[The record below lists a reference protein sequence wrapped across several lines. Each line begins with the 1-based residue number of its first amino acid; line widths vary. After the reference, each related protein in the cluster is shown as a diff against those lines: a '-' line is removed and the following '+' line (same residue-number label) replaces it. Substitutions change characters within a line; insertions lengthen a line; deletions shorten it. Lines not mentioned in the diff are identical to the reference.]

1 MKKDIYRVFSSNLI
15 KMVVTFLS
23 AFIVP
28 MVLSVTGYGY
38 LKSYQFYASYIG
50 ITHLG
55 FCDGVYLFYGGKNE
69 RDLDKNNISVQWSS
83 LLLYEIIIAILFI
96 LLGIT
101 RRNLIIICV
110 GATIVPNVI
119 FTFYSYIFQAVGDF
133 ANYTLIVNIYS
144 IINMLIN
151 LILVLL
157 KVRDYRLYMVLYV
170 FIEIVP
176 FIVGTCLF
184 FKKDWISFTLFDR
197 KIFINFVKAGILL
210 MIGNFAYSIFIG
222 IDKWF
227 IKFTLPI
234 RDFSM
239 FSFASQML
247 TVVNMFITPIAMTL
261 YSNISKRQDFYFE
274 IQIKK
279 ILICILMIIP
289 LAIYILK
296 FIIYHFM
303 TRYIQAVNITSI
315 LLITQIFL
323 SLNVAIFVNLY
334 KAYKKQKEYFI
345 RLMVSLVVAIVID
358 IIIVFI
364 KPNTMSFAF
373 STMISCFIWLL
384 LNLKYFPYMQPE
396 KKEKVYVF
404 GLLLIYL
411 LTLYIDNIFLKF
423 VIYLLS
429 YLLMTKQLMPEQWKY
444 FTKYVKRYL

>member
-133 ANYTLIVNIYS
+133 TNYTLIINIYS
-144 IINMLIN
+144 VINMLIN

-157 KVRDYRLYMVLYV
+157 KVRDYRIYMILYV
-170 FIEIVP
+170 FIETVP
-176 FIVGTCLF
+176 FFVGTYLF
-184 FKKDWISFTLFDR
+184 AKKDWVTFTKFNP
-197 KIFINFVKAGILL
+197 KIFKKFIKAGILL

-234 RDFSM
+234 KEFSM

-261 YSNISKRQDFYFE
+261 YSNISKRQDHYFE

-279 ILICILMIIP
+279 VLVCILMVIP
-289 LAIYILK
+289 LTIYALE
-296 FIIYHFM
+296 FVIYNFM
-303 TRYIQAVNITSI
+303 TRYIQAISITSI

-323 SLNVAIFVNLY
+323 SLNVAVFVNLY
-334 KAYKKQKEYFI
+334 KAYKKQKDYFI
-345 RLMVSLVVAIVID
+345 RLLISLIVAVAIDIVIVL
-358 IIIVFI
+358 INS
-364 KPNTMSFAF
+364 NTMWFAF
-373 STMISCFIWLL
+373 STMISCCIWLL
-384 LNLKYFPYMQPE
+384 LNLKYFSYMKP
-396 KKEKVYVF
+396 KRKESIYVL

-411 LTLYIDNIFLKF
+411 LTLLVNNIFLKF
-423 VIYLLS
+423 AIYSIS
-429 YLLMTKQLMPEQWKY
+429 YLFMTKQLMPEQWKY
-444 FTKYVKRYL
+444 FLKYKNRYF

>member
-1 MKKDIYRVFSSNLI
+1 MKKDIYRVFSSNMI

-28 MVLSVTGYGY
+28 MVLSVASYGY

-55 FCDGVYLFYGGKNE
+55 FCDGIYLFYGGKNE
-69 RDLDKNNISVQWSS
+69 RSLSKKDISVQWSS
-83 LLLYEIIIAILFI
+83 LLLYEVVIATIFILFGI
-96 LLGIT
+96 LEK
-101 RRNLIIICV
+101 NLIVICV

-133 ANYTLIVNIYS
+133 TNYTLIINIYS
-144 IINMLIN
+144 VINMLIN

-157 KVRDYRLYMVLYV
+157 KVRDYRIYMILYV
-170 FIEIVP
+170 FIETVP
-176 FIVGTCLF
+176 FFVGTYLF
-184 FKKDWISFTLFDR
+184 AKKDWVTFTKFNP
-197 KIFINFVKAGILL
+197 KIFKKFIKAGILL

-234 RDFSM
+234 KEFSM

-261 YSNISKRQDFYFE
+261 YSNISKRQDHYFE

-279 ILICILMIIP
+279 VLVCILMVIP
-289 LAIYILK
+289 LTIYSLE
-296 FIIYHFM
+296 FVIYNFM
-303 TRYIQAVNITSI
+303 TRYMQAISITSI

-323 SLNVAIFVNLY
+323 SLNVAVFVNLY
-334 KAYKKQKEYFI
+334 KAYKKQKDYFI
-345 RLMVSLVVAIVID
+345 RLLISLIVAVAIDSVIVL
-358 IIIVFI
+358 INS
-364 KPNTMSFAF
+364 NTMWFAF
-373 STMISCFIWLL
+373 STMISCCIWLL
-384 LNLKYFPYMQPE
+384 LNLKYFSYMKP
-396 KKEKVYVF
+396 KRKESIYVL

-411 LTLYIDNIFLKF
+411 LTLLVNNIFLKF
-423 VIYLLS
+423 AIYSIS
-429 YLLMTKQLMPEQWKY
+429 YLFMTKQLMPEQWKY
-444 FTKYVKRYL
+444 FLKYKNRYF

>member
-1 MKKDIYRVFSSNLI
+1 MKKDIYRVFSSNMI

-28 MVLSVTGYGY
+28 MVLSVASYGY

-55 FCDGVYLFYGGKNE
+55 FCDGIYLFYGGKNE
-69 RDLDKNNISVQWSS
+69 RSLSKKDISVQWSS
-83 LLLYEIIIAILFI
+83 LLLYEVVIATIFILFGI
-96 LLGIT
+96 LEK
-101 RRNLIIICV
+101 NLIVICV

-133 ANYTLIVNIYS
+133 TNYTLIINIYS
-144 IINMLIN
+144 VINMLIN

-157 KVRDYRLYMVLYV
+157 KVRDYRIYMILYV
-170 FIEIVP
+170 FIETVP
-176 FIVGTCLF
+176 FFVGTYLF
-184 FKKDWISFTLFDR
+184 TKKDWVTFTKFNP
-197 KIFINFVKAGILL
+197 KIFKKFIKAGILL

-234 RDFSM
+234 KEFSM

-261 YSNISKRQDFYFE
+261 YSNISKRQDHYFE

-279 ILICILMIIP
+279 VLVCILMVIP
-289 LAIYILK
+289 LTIYALE
-296 FIIYHFM
+296 FVIYNFM
-303 TRYIQAVNITSI
+303 TRYMQAISITSI

-323 SLNVAIFVNLY
+323 SLNVAVFVNLY
-334 KAYKKQKEYFI
+334 KAYKKQKDYFI
-345 RLMVSLVVAIVID
+345 RLLISLIVAVAIDIVIVL
-358 IIIVFI
+358 INS
-364 KPNTMSFAF
+364 NTMWFAF
-373 STMISCFIWLL
+373 STMISCCIWLL
-384 LNLKYFPYMQPE
+384 LNLKYFSYMKP
-396 KKEKVYVF
+396 KRKESIYVL

-411 LTLYIDNIFLKF
+411 LTLLVNNIFLKF
-423 VIYLLS
+423 AIYSIS
-429 YLLMTKQLMPEQWKY
+429 YLFMTKQLMPEQWKY
-444 FTKYVKRYL
+444 FLKYKNRYF